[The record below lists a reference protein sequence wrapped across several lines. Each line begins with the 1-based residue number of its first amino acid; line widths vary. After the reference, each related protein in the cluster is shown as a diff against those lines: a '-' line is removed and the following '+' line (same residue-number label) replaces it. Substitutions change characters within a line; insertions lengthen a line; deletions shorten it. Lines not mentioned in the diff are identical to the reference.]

1 MANDGD
7 LVEPCST
14 KLAKI
19 AGALGGAATAIFGA
33 LGGAAT
39 APDTASRLLSDSAE
53 LSWPRMSH
61 RDDQTRQELLAALA
75 QATDELG
82 RALAA
87 LGAAYEQLDDQ
98 QADRLEEQLFRPV
111 QRAYG
116 RARRT
121 HDEFASRHGLVSR
134 QFALPAPGLP
144 SSGVKGFVEEA
155 VDAVDRAEREL
166 VALQESS
173 IAIEIGDVELRSGL
187 SEVRQSI
194 DGLSEHARA
203 FIRTFGR

>member
-1 MANDGD
+1 MAIRSEIPVPERHRSPLNRRRQ
-7 LVEPCST
+7 P
-14 KLAKI
+14 
-19 AGALGGAATAIFGA
+19 AIGHV
-33 LGGAAT
+33 
-39 APDTASRLLSDSAE
+39 E

-61 RDDQTRQELLAALA
+61 LDLEARQELLDALA

-82 RALAA
+82 QALAS
-87 LGAAYEQLDDQ
+87 LGAAYEQLDEQ

-116 RARRT
+116 RASRT
-121 HDEFASRHGLVSR
+121 HNGFASRHGLKGR
-134 QFALPAPGLP
+134 EFALPTPGLP
-144 SSGVKGFVEEA
+144 SLGVKGFIEDA
-155 VDAVDRAEREL
+155 VDAVDRAELEL
-166 VALQESS
+166 VALQDSS

-194 DGLSEHARA
+194 DGLSERARA